1 MSREGFI
8 LKNIMKNLLLLSISI
23 LFSLNIFANEVIHK
37 TTPAQTQD
45 CIETGNVRVELT
57 EYKSHGYCV
66 VSAANYNDVPV
77 NVSYT
82 VKAYD
87 TNGKEYTVAT
97 GTIFVS
103 GKDDKGQP
111 GVKYS
116 TEIYMKEGLHSYHLS
131 NAKKEVCN

>member
-1 MSREGFI
+1 
-8 LKNIMKNLLLLSISI
+8 MKNLLLLSISI
-23 LFSLNIFANEVIHK
+23 LFSLNIFANEVTHK

-45 CIETGNVRVELT
+45 CIETGNVRVEL
-57 EYKSHGYCV
+57 EEFKNNGYCIV
-66 VSAANYNDVPV
+66 YATNYNNVPV

-97 GTIFVS
+97 GTILVS
-103 GKDDKGQP
+103 GKNEKGQP
-111 GVKYS
+111 GTNS
-116 TEIYMKEGLHSYHLS
+116 SEEIYMKEGLHSYHLS

>member
-1 MSREGFI
+1 M
-8 LKNIMKNLLLLSISI
+8 KNILLLSISI
-23 LFSLNIFANEVIHK
+23 IFSLNIFANEATHK

-45 CIETGNVRVELT
+45 CIETGNVSVELIENT
-57 EYKSHGYCV
+57 RYNFCTVYATNH
-66 VSAANYNDVPV
+66 NDVPV

-87 TNGKEYTVAT
+87 ANGKEYTVAT

-103 GKDDKGQP
+103 GKSEGRP
-111 GVKYS
+111 GVNSSKR
-116 TEIYMKEGLHSYHLS
+116 INMKEGLHSYHLS